1 MSTIETPKKIL
12 TSEVCLLCKAKVF
25 SEEKIKVFGK
35 STVAI
40 HSLILH
46 STEVDLSVYGSDL
59 CHHFNT
65 APDVIIICLFSAE
78 TSDSRKYI
86 CIRRLH
92 LWWSVDRST
101 LNWSINWATVS
112 WELAHFHHHI
122 VSQNLLVINRQK
134 IILCWNKEANSRFS
148 HYGTYWK

>member
-12 TSEVCLLCKAKVF
+12 TSEVCLLCKTKVS
-25 SEEKIKVFGK
+25 SEGKIKVFGK

-46 STEVDLSVYGSDL
+46 STEVNLSIYRSDL

-65 APDVIIICLFSAE
+65 APDVIIMCLFSAE
-78 TSDSRKYI
+78 TSYIREYI
-86 CIRRLH
+86 CICRLH

-101 LNWSINWATVS
+101 LNWSINWTTVS
-112 WELAHFHHHI
+112 WELAHFNHHNI
-122 VSQNLLVINRQK
+122 VSQNLLVA
-134 IILCWNKEANSRFS
+134 L
-148 HYGTYWK
+148 